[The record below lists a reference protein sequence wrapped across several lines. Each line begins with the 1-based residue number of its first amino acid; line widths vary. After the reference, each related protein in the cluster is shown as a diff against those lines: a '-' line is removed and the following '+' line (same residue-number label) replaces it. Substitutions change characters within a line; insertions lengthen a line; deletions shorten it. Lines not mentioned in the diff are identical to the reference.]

1 MEEKGSVAHEAFG
14 NTLRYYPLISKEE
27 YRKSS
32 LILQLWATIIISRFY
47 YFRIM
52 KKTFFSL
59 LAWLNKKLL
68 PSFSKQ
74 QLDIAKA
81 KKWQLAIIGW
91 RAYVTLNALS

>member
-1 MEEKGSVAHEAFG
+1 MEEKGSVAMKRLEIHLDTILNFKRG
-14 NTLRYYPLISKEE
+14 VSK
-27 YRKSS
+27 KVL